1 MRSEADSL
9 KRFIKKRNEI
19 IEKLDKGVINKDEFL
34 EENYILLNRLSM
46 KPFLRIDTVEKGI
59 YNYQYYNILAKYH
72 NNLANENKGKNI
84 KTYKREINKVNNY
97 YYEKDRVVLDTLELM
112 NYKDIESYYIELYS
126 KRLKNSI
133 FEIVLKNYEKAIFHS
148 MNKKIADILIE
159 KNILKNDIRQSKI
172 HSYVN
177 NGE

>member
-1 MRSEADSL
+1 MRSEAESL
-9 KRFIKKRNEI
+9 RQFIIKRNEI
-19 IEKLDKGVINKDEFL
+19 IEKLDNGEISKDEFL

-46 KPFLRIDTVEKGI
+46 KPFLKIDIVEKGI

-72 NNLANENKGKNI
+72 NNLANSSNGKNM
-84 KTYKREINKVNNY
+84 KVYKREINKVNNY
-97 YYEKDRVVLDTLELM
+97 YYEKDRVVLETLELM
-112 NYKDIESYYIELYS
+112 NYEEIESYYIELYS

-133 FEIVLKNYEKAIFHS
+133 FEIVLINYEKAIFHS
-148 MNKKIADILIE
+148 MNKDISNILTK
-159 KNILKNDIRQSKI
+159 KNILKNEIRQSKI